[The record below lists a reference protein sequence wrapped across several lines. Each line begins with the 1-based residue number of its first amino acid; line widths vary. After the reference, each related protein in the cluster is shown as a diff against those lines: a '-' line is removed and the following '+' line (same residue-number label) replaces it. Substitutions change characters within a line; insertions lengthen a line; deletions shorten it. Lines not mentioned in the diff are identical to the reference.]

1 MPQNR
6 PQFRTVA
13 RAAAFLALAAAGA
26 AAFPLAGAARAQE
39 APPPAAAAAAGT
51 VTPAGPVL
59 LDRVIAIVDEEPVL
73 QSELEREIQ
82 LYRLERAQGN
92 APADTTDEATTRR
105 EVLDRLIESKLM
117 IAAAREAEIEV
128 EDSAVQE
135 DVESNIAE
143 LVRHFGSQDALE
155 RELER
160 NGMNLTD
167 YRARTTAQ
175 LRDRRYMSAVVNR
188 FVRSKIEVR
197 EDEVAAYYAAHQ
209 AEVVAAPDS
218 VTLGSILVPVQPS
231 DAAQRELQR
240 KLGDVMQE
248 LGAGRPFAEV
258 AARHTEGPNRERGGS
273 LGTLRRGDLYDRRLE
288 EAVFA
293 LGPGETSRPIVT
305 ERGLHVMHVDSV
317 AGEERVVSQIFFPIQ
332 VAAAEVEAARAR
344 ADAAHARLV
353 AGEPFATV
361 AAEVSAEPSAARGG
375 ELGTFPIDDLS
386 PRFQEALAGR
396 QPGQVTEPVQTP
408 AGFYIFEVRARRP
421 GRLPTYD
428 EVRDN
433 VRRAVESEK
442 LQAELARYVAGL
454 RGRFYVQLKG

>member
-1 MPQNR
+1 MPMIR
-6 PQFRTVA
+6 PQSRPSVRLA
-13 RAAAFLALAAAGA
+13 GLAALAGLALVALA
-26 AAFPLAGAARAQE
+26 PAGAARAQ
-39 APPPAAAAAAGT
+39 ATPAADGP
-51 VTPAGPVL
+51 VPSGPVL
-59 LDRVIAIVDEEPVL
+59 IDRVIAIVDEEPVL
-73 QSELEREIQ
+73 MSELEREIA
-82 LYRLERAQGN
+82 LYRLERAQAGG
-92 APADTTDEATTRR
+92 AAEAGDDTTIRR
-105 EVLDRLIESKLM
+105 EVLGRLIESKLM

-143 LVRHFGSQDALE
+143 LVRHFGSQAALE
-155 RELER
+155 SELER
-160 NGMNLTD
+160 NGMNLVD

-188 FVRSKIEVR
+188 FVRSRIEVR

-209 AEVVAAPDS
+209 AEIGAAPDS
-218 VTLGSILVPVQPS
+218 VTLGSILVPIQPS
-231 DAAQRELQR
+231 EAAQRDLQR
-240 KLGDVMQE
+240 KLGAAMQE

-273 LGTLRRGDLYDRRLE
+273 LGTIRRGDLYDRRLE

-305 ERGLHVMHVDSV
+305 ERGLHVMHLDAVD
-317 AGEERVVSQIFFPIQ
+317 GEGRVVSQIFFPIQ
-332 VAAAEVEAARAR
+332 VAAADVDAARAR
-344 ADAAHARLV
+344 AAAAHARLL
-353 AGEPFATV
+353 AGEPFAKV
-361 AAEVSAEPSAARGG
+361 AGEVSAEPSAARGG
-375 ELGTFPIDDLS
+375 DLGTFPIDDLS
-386 PRFQEALAGR
+386 ARFQEALADR
-396 QPGQVTEPVQTP
+396 QPGQVTDPVQTP

-421 GRLPTYD
+421 GRLPTYA